1 MKQLRW
7 TRYLISL
14 IYIALGA
21 LIIARPN
28 IVGVG
33 FCVELAI
40 TLAII
45 GLASIIAYLMT
56 KVEDT
61 VTENNNGLAYGIILC
76 VLAVFIMMQQ
86 ELVIALIPFILGLM
100 ITVRGVM
107 MIQHIINL
115 RRLGFQGLGLN
126 VVLAILVIIYGIVIM
141 MYPYQ
146 TAQIFFIIMGV
157 GLVFSGIVDLVDNFL
172 LGKQLKKFQKVGEA
186 IRDDVIAAM
195 EQDLQN

>member
-1 MKQLRW
+1 
-7 TRYLISL
+7 
-14 IYIALGA
+14 
-21 LIIARPN
+21 
-28 IVGVG
+28 
-33 FCVELAI
+33 
-40 TLAII
+40 
-45 GLASIIAYLMT
+45 
-56 KVEDT
+56 
-61 VTENNNGLAYGIILC
+61 
-76 VLAVFIMMQQ
+76 MMQQ

-195 EQDLQN
+195 EKDSQN